1 MEKLSVK
8 DFYDP
13 YDYFM
18 AVRSIKKS
26 HPLMKNESITYA
38 LITLSSK
45 VNYMS
50 ETIRYMVSVQSE
62 DDFDDKVFTS
72 LEAAVCYFNDELKR
86 LKAEA
91 RTA

>member
-1 MEKLSVK
+1 MGKISVE

-18 AVRSIKKS
+18 AIRSVEKS
-26 HPLMKNESITYA
+26 HPLMKNKPIIYA

-45 VNYMS
+45 VNYIN